1 MLDSLHYED
10 FVPHLNSKFQ
20 MRAGEQS
27 WEIELVEVADRS
39 PSPKQEQFALQFRA
53 PLDAPPFQSLFE
65 LEHVTLGKGGVFLV
79 PVSRNDQGLYYEAI
93 FNRPR

>member
-10 FVPHLNSKFQ
+10 FASHLNSRFQ
-20 MRAGEQS
+20 MRAGEQT
-27 WEIELVEVADRS
+27 WEIELVEVNDKS

-53 PLDAPPFQSLFE
+53 PLDAPPYQSLFE
-65 LEHVTLGKGGVFLV
+65 LEHATLGKGGVFLV
-79 PVSRNDQGLYYEAI
+79 PVSRNAQGLYYEAI

>member
-10 FVPHLNSKFQ
+10 FAPHVNSKFQ
-20 MRAGEQS
+20 MRAGQQT

-39 PSPKQEQFALQFRA
+39 PSPKQEQFALQFCA
-53 PLDAPPFQSLFE
+53 PQDAPAFQSLFE
-65 LEHVTLGKGGVFLV
+65 LEHATLGKGDVFLV
-79 PVSRNDQGLYYEAI
+79 PVNRTAQGLYYEAI

>member
-10 FVPHLNSKFQ
+10 FAPHVNSKFQ
-20 MRAGEQS
+20 MRAGQQV

-53 PLDAPPFQSLFE
+53 PLEAPPFQSLFE
-65 LEHVTLGKGGVFLV
+65 LEHATLGKGGVFLV